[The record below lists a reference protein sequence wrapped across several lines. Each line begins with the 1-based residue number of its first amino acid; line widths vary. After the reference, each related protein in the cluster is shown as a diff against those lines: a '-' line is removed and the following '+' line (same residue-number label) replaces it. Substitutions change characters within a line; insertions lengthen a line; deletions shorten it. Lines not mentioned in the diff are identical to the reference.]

1 MGLNITIIILGGI
14 IVLIAL
20 ALFIKEQ
27 RATSEELPN
36 SFLFQGPGQQDLI
49 QLKNEVKALKSEL
62 GAATELLRTMAQEP
76 KPMEVIEEEAP
87 FDQLLNYNRFT
98 KKNERIIQLYQ
109 SGETPE
115 SIARKLEKSLR
126 EVEMVIKLIK

>member
-76 KPMEVIEEEAP
+76 KPMEVTEEEAP